1 MIAMEKN
8 NIQTENVLLVTPLEW
23 NMILNREKW
32 VVFQNEISEKLKQE
46 INDDFPNSKAA
57 CIDETFYLK
66 DKETGEILGEANG
79 YEVYYL
85 LYNVEKENGYGN
97 SSIFE
102 RVVKARYYAVKNLY
116 YQWCST
122 KSLKPNPNE
131 GWFKSK
137 KFNKYLDQIGW
148 GDNYAVFIN
157 EVIKY

>member
-1 MIAMEKN
+1 MEKN
-8 NIQTENVLLVTPLEW
+8 MIQTENILLVTPLEW

-32 VVFQNEISEKLKQE
+32 VVFQTEISEKLKRE
-46 INDDFPNSKAA
+46 INECFPNKKTA
-57 CIDETFYLK
+57 CISETFLLK
-66 DKETGEILGEANG
+66 DKETGELLGEATG

-85 LYNVEKENGYGN
+85 LYDVEKESGYDN
-97 SSIFE
+97 KSFFE
-102 RVVKARYYAVKNLY
+102 GLAKARYYAVRNLY

-148 GDNYAVFIN
+148 GSNYAVFIH